1 MMGRTA
7 ARRLLLAGS
16 ALAFALLVIGVV
28 FIHSASNEINRQS
41 ALRSERLLTLDVD
54 LTKPGE
60 YSGQLPRLDPVPCG
74 IAFCLEADPPFA
86 SPVELQH
93 AFEGFEASV
102 TIEDSRGTV
111 LRKEPLKVVWSG
123 LAAGP
128 PLHEMLHMVFPWPRD
143 SAYTVRLNV
152 TRPAPALSGQTC
164 KVQVL
169 YLFAGFEVFDAS
181 MLRIGGSALLM
192 FSLALA
198 LAVVLFRRRWHRLGL
213 IRPTD

>member
-1 MMGRTA
+1 MGRTA
-7 ARRLLLAGS
+7 ARRLLLSGS
-16 ALAFALLVIGVV
+16 ALAFALLAVGVV
-28 FIHSASNEINRQS
+28 CIRSASSEMDRQDT
-41 ALRSERLLTLDVD
+41 LRRERLLTLEAD
-54 LTKPGE
+54 LTKPGT
-60 YSGQLPRLDPVPCG
+60 YAGQLPKLDPVPCG
-74 IAFCLEADPPFA
+74 IAFCLEADPSFA

-102 TIEDSRGTV
+102 TIEDSDGKV

-128 PLHEMLHMVFPWPRD
+128 PLHEMLHLVFTWPRD
-143 SAYTVRLNV
+143 SVYTVRLNV
-152 TRPAPALSGQTC
+152 TDPAPALSGQAC
-164 KVQVL
+164 KVLVL
-169 YLFAGFEVFDAS
+169 YLFAGFEAFQAR

-198 LAVVLFRRRWHRLGL
+198 LAVVLLRRRWRRFGL